1 MDVLGHYDHGDT
13 IAPDDTA
20 PRFERQGSVA
30 LVGAGPGDP
39 ELLTVKA
46 QRLIDAADVV
56 LYDELVSD
64 AILDLL
70 PAAAER
76 IAVGKLKGR
85 HRRTQDEINQALV
98 DHARRGRRVVR
109 LKGGDPSLFAR
120 AGEELDFLRR
130 HGYEPAI
137 VPGVT
142 AALGC
147 AAAIGMPLTD
157 RRSSSSVTI
166 VTGQAREGEP
176 ATDWRRL
183 AGQRRTLVVY
193 MGRDNAATIVD
204 GLIAG
209 GQDARTP
216 VAVIANGTR
225 EDQRVVT
232 GTLAELPTLAARHDE
247 RDPALIVIGDVVRLS
262 TAWAPAEPA
271 WTAAW

>member
-1 MDVLGHYDHGDT
+1 MDVLGHHH
-13 IAPDDTA
+13 IDDSIHDDA
-20 PRFERQGSVA
+20 SPRFERQGQVA

-64 AILDLL
+64 AILHLL
-70 PAAAER
+70 PAKAER
-76 IAVGKLKGR
+76 IPVGKLKGR

-98 DHARRGRRVVR
+98 DHARRGKRVVR

-166 VTGQAREGEP
+166 VSGQARDGEP

-193 MGRDNAATIVD
+193 MGRDNAASIVD

-225 EDQRVVT
+225 ADQRVAT
-232 GTLAELPTLAARHDE
+232 GTLADLPRLAQRHE
-247 RDPALIVIGDVVRLS
+247 AHDPALIVIGDVVRLS

>member
-13 IAPDDTA
+13 IASHETA
-20 PRFERQGSVA
+20 PRFERQGTVA

-39 ELLTVKA
+39 DLLTVKA

-64 AILDLL
+64 AILALL

-76 IAVGKLKGR
+76 IPVGKLKGR

-137 VPGVT
+137 VPGIT

-176 ATDWRRL
+176 AIDWRRH

-193 MGRDNAATIVD
+193 MGRDNAAAIVD
-204 GLIAG
+204 GLVAG

-225 EDQRVVT
+225 EDQRVAT
-232 GTLAELPTLAARHDE
+232 GTLAELPALAQRHDE
-247 RDPALIVIGDVVRLS
+247 RAPALIVIGDVVRLS